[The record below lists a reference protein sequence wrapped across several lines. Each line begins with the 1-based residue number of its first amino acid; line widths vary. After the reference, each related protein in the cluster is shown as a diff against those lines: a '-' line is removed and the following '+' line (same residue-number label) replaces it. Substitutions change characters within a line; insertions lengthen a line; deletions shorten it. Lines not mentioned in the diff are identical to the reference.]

1 MLASIGLADVCV
13 YSRLCVA
20 IFSTGDEVHQQ
31 GKPLPSQGIYDT
43 NRFSLRGMLEQLGC
57 QVFDLGIIEDNKTS
71 LAKALEDGA
80 DHADCIISSGGVSI
94 GDADYV
100 RNVLADT
107 GHVDFWRIAMR
118 PGRPFAFGHVKGCP
132 FFGLPGNPVAM
143 MVAFLQLV
151 QPALR
156 KMMGQERWKPLR
168 MKAIAEELLC
178 SRKGRTD
185 YSRGI
190 YRINEQGQ
198 LVVKATGFQGSGLLT
213 SMISANCLIEIT
225 DEYECVEVGQSV
237 TIQPFS
243 DLL

>member
-1 MLASIGLADVCV
+1 
-13 YSRLCVA
+13 
-20 IFSTGDEVHQQ
+20 
-31 GKPLPSQGIYDT
+31 
-43 NRFSLRGMLEQLGC
+43 
-57 QVFDLGIIEDNKTS
+57 
-71 LAKALEDGA
+71 
-80 DHADCIISSGGVSI
+80 
-94 GDADYV
+94 
-100 RNVLADT
+100 
-107 GHVDFWRIAMR
+107 MR
-118 PGRPFAFGHVKGCP
+118 
-132 FFGLPGNPVAM
+132 
-143 MVAFLQLV
+143 
-151 QPALR
+151 
-156 KMMGQERWKPLR
+156 
-168 MKAIAEELLC
+168 AIAEELLC